1 VRVAEIR
8 SLTGLRAV
16 AALGVYF
23 HHFGNPPG
31 FPNRLSNLQN
41 NGGFGV
47 SFFFVLSGFV
57 LTLTYAKSDLNLR
70 TYFVKRISRIFPI
83 YWFGLSLAFVFVSLD
98 SLDFGKVFLVH
109 FLGLQSWFLDSDLG
123 FHFNGPG
130 WSISVEMF
138 FYLLF
143 PLLLTTLIKGNTF
156 FQRWQSILVLAMI
169 VSIIP
174 FFVHLYF
181 LGPLQGIQNAYIWP
195 PLLPVHYLGLFI
207 LGMCGCQFTFF
218 SSYLDKRPSLRGLMC
233 DVSILVFL
241 LILVF
246 VNFKDPENPLLA
258 IAAQFWILG
267 LPSVCVLVVLT
278 GAPTSLSSR
287 LLSWR
292 PVWFAG
298 KCSMVFYLIHVPT
311 TWWIQLAFPSAGYEL
326 RFALVAC
333 LTVITH
339 LCIENPANRLIKK
352 ILI

>member
-1 VRVAEIR
+1 MRVAEIR

>member
-1 VRVAEIR
+1 MRVAEIR

-16 AALGVYF
+16 AALGVYLN
-23 HHFGNPPG
+23 HFGNPSW

-57 LTLTYAKSDLNLR
+57 LTLNYAKSDLNLR
-70 TYFVKRISRIFPI
+70 TYFVNRISRILPI
-83 YWFGLSLAFVFVSLD
+83 YWFGLSLALIYVPSDSLD
-98 SLDFGKVFLVH
+98 SGKVFLVH
-109 FLGLQSWFLDSDLG
+109 FLALQSWFFDSDLG
-123 FHFNGPG
+123 LHFNGPG

-143 PLLLTTLIKGNTF
+143 PILLTTLIKGKTF

-169 VSIIP
+169 VSIVP
-174 FFVHLYF
+174 SFVHLYF

-207 LGMCGCQFTFF
+207 LGMSGYQF
-218 SSYLDKRPSLRGLMC
+218 SSYLEKRLTVRGLSC
-233 DVSILVFL
+233 DVSILIFL
-241 LILVF
+241 LILIF

-258 IAAQFWILG
+258 IASQFWLLG
-267 LPSVCVLVVLT
+267 LPSVCVLVVLKV
-278 GAPTSLSSR
+278 APTSLSSR
-287 LLSWR
+287 LLSCR

-311 TWWIQLAFPSAGYEL
+311 TRLIQLAFPKAGYEL
-326 RFALVAC
+326 RFVLVAC
-333 LTVITH
+333 LTVIAH

>member
-1 VRVAEIR
+1 MRVAEIR

-23 HHFGNPPG
+23 NHFGTPPW
-31 FPNRLSNLQN
+31 FPNGLHNLQT

-70 TYFVKRISRIFPI
+70 TYFVKRISRILPI
-83 YWFGLSLAFVFVSLD
+83 YWFGLSLAFVYVSLD

-143 PLLLTTLIKGNTF
+143 PLLLTTLIKGKTF
-156 FQRWQSILVLAMI
+156 LQRWQTILVLAMI
-169 VSIIP
+169 VSIVP
-174 FFVHLYF
+174 FFIHLYF

-207 LGMCGCQFTFF
+207 LGMSGYQL
-218 SSYLDKRPSLRGLMC
+218 SSYLEKRPNVRGLSC
-233 DVSILVFL
+233 DVSILIFL
-241 LILVF
+241 LILIF
-246 VNFKDPENPLLA
+246 VNFEDPENPLLA
-258 IAAQFWILG
+258 IASQFWLLG
-267 LPSVCVLVVLT
+267 LPSVCILVVLT
-278 GAPTSLSSR
+278 VAPTSLSSR
-287 LLSWR
+287 LLSCR

-311 TWWIQLAFPSAGYEL
+311 TWWIQLVFPRAGYEL
-326 RFALVAC
+326 RFVLVAC
-333 LTVITH
+333 LTVIAH
-339 LCIENPANRLIKK
+339 LCIENPANRFIQK